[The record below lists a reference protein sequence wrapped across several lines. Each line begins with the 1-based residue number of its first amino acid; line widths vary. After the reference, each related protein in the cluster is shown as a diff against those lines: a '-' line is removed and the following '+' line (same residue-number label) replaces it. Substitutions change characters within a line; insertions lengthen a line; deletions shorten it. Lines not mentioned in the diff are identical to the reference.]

1 MAGTCRPMFVCLCNG
16 FTERQVRACLDDG
29 TRSVAGVYR
38 CLGKPQCGKC
48 IGHVREMVEAGC
60 PAKTQAKSGKR
71 ATPDAVPALA

>member
-1 MAGTCRPMFVCLCNG
+1 MFVCLCNG
-16 FTERQVRACLDDG
+16 FTERQVRECLDGG

-60 PAKTQAKSGKR
+60 QARPRANSEER
-71 ATPDAVPALA
+71 ATTATVPALA